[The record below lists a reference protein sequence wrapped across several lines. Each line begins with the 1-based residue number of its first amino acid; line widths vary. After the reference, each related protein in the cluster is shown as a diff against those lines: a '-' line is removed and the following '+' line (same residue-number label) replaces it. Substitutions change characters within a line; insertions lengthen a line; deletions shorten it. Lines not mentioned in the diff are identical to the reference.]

1 MSEKHIDEK
10 YFHNLFEKQFKI
22 MREKPYEPKVLF
34 SPEVEEK
41 FLKDLSENY
50 ISIME
55 KVTVDCILAIYFQLY
70 DDYDDYLDAME
81 SIMRLTYRTSF
92 NYIEDSIRTYVLRK
106 ETFNYIKEKGIKN
119 YENKNYS
126 FTSR

>member
-10 YFHNLFEKQFKI
+10 DFHNLFKKQFKI
-22 MREKPYEPKVLF
+22 MREKPFEPKVLF
-34 SPEVEEK
+34 PDEVVEK

-55 KVTVDCILAIYFQLY
+55 KITVDCILAIYFQLY

-81 SIMRLTYRTSF
+81 NIMRLTYTTLI
-92 NYIEDSIRTYVLRK
+92 NHIEDPIRTYVLRK
-106 ETFNYIKEKGIKN
+106 EIFNYIKEKGIKN
-119 YENKNYS
+119 HENKNHT
-126 FTSR
+126 FTRR